1 MSTSALLTTVEEV
14 RHKWGWLLVL
24 GIAMVI
30 LGIVALGMIPVT
42 TVARAIVFGWLLNI
56 AS

>member
-42 TVARAIVFGWLLNI
+42 TVASAIVFGWLLI
-56 AS
+56 